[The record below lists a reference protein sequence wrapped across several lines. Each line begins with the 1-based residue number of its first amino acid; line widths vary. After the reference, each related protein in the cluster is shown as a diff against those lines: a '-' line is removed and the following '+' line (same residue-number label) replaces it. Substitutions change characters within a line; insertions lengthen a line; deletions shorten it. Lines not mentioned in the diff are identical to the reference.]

1 MCRKKVRNKDN
12 KCIFVRYFTSYLYL
26 LFLLR
31 LRSREKGYK
40 YLKCDLLQIVE
51 TEIYQ
56 IKEVDSFVHL
66 IPPKLTNVNQS
77 QSANYNLCMNK
88 LYWQHWRTH
97 FILITFVYLFLQ
109 CFALVSYSVCYAES
123 VHTFLNVQGI
133 FEKLKIISFIIKS
146 I

>member
-1 MCRKKVRNKDN
+1 
-12 KCIFVRYFTSYLYL
+12 
-26 LFLLR
+26 
-31 LRSREKGYK
+31 
-40 YLKCDLLQIVE
+40 VE

-56 IKEVDSFVHL
+56 IEEVDSFVHL